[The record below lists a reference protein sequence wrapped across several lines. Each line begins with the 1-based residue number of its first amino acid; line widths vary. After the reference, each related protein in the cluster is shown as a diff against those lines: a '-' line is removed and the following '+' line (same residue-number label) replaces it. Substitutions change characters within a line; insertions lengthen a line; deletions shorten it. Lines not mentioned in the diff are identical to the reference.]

1 MNRPSILY
9 CAPGSGLG
17 HVNRALAVC
26 LELQELG
33 VSAQIVTNSPFAA
46 GLAQLARFPITRIP
60 AERWQADV
68 RHFAA
73 AVQPEL
79 MVCDTFPR
87 GMRGE
92 WKDGLPVPA
101 IYMARRLNPEA
112 VSTFLGD
119 PGWPDG
125 IVQVIAAEELS
136 GEHDAA
142 LAASKVPVVHLPGR
156 IRLRPGLLPTEIP
169 AELERLLDTGR
180 CCLVVHGGP
189 AAEVAQLAGL
199 ARKQGRP
206 VAITPW
212 GERMEGL
219 PSFEYYPAG
228 NLMARA
234 AHVFTGAGYN
244 AMADMMF
251 LSEAHTAV
259 AFPRRFDDQAA
270 RLASWRQ
277 AVQDGTREAAQAI
290 AAVLAA

>member
-17 HVNRALAVC
+17 HLNRALAVC
-26 LELQELG
+26 LELRTLG

-46 GLAQLARFPITRIP
+46 GLARLARFPITRIP
-60 AERWQADV
+60 AERWRADV
-68 RHFAA
+68 REFTA

-92 WKDGLPVPA
+92 WIDGLPVPA
-101 IYMARRLNPEA
+101 LYMARRLNPEA
-112 VSTFLGD
+112 VATFLGD
-119 PGWPDG
+119 SGWPDG
-125 IVQVIAAEELS
+125 IVQIIAAEELS
-136 GEHDAA
+136 GAHDAA
-142 LAASKVPVVHLPGR
+142 LAASRVPVVNLPGR

-169 AELERLLDTGR
+169 GELERLLDTGR

-189 AAEVAQLAGL
+189 AAEVAQLVGL
-199 ARKQGRP
+199 ARQQGEP

-212 GERMEGL
+212 GERMEGV

-244 AMADMMF
+244 AMAEMM
-251 LSEAHTAV
+251 LRSHCHTAV

-270 RLASWRQ
+270 RLASSRP
-277 AVQDGTREAAQAI
+277 ASQDSTHEAAQAI
-290 AAVLAA
+290 AALLR